1 MGDVQAEEEKP
12 VWQKKKK
19 TPEMRKK
26 EKDAGL
32 WMAFEAND
40 MEGTGQVKLSDL
52 SEHMGVSVNTVKKYV
67 DESKEFKRENGMV
80 SKVSKD
86 KSDT

>member
-1 MGDVQAEEEKP
+1 MQQHVEWAWKGRREERAGY
-12 VWQKKKK
+12 QKN
-19 TPEMRKK
+19 
-26 EKDAGL
+26 GHSL